1 VNNRGFLIAHAV
13 RGPILLITVGVLF
26 AMHQA
31 GFLPF
36 QRTWPLLIIVL
47 GIMKLVERSVAPPR
61 LPVGPPFGPP
71 PYTRP
76 ANIPPP
82 PPYQPPPPYTPPPGG
97 DVR

>member
-61 LPVGPPFGPP
+61 PAFGPQGP
-71 PYTRP
+71 YSGAPYT
-76 ANIPPP
+76 PP
-82 PPYQPPPPYTPPPGG
+82 PPYSQPYTPPPYTPPPGG